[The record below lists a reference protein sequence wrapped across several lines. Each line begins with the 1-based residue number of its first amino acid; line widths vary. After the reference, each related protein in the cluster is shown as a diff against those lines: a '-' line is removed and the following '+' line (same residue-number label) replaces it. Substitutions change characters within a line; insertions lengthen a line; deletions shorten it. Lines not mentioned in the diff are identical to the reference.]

1 MIIDAR
7 MPRMELTGIKCLFH
21 VSSPTMVPG
30 SATASGGLVRVQRE
44 HGIANDRV
52 ETVEWHAGICGEA
65 FGVCSAHACDGGG
78 LHPLVTGLRLNL
90 ALSLGSQT
98 MTVTA
103 SSRLCCELRVWSCVF
118 FFFCHLF
125 LCEQLPAPVLI

>member
-7 MPRMELTGIKCLFH
+7 MPWMELTGIKSLFH

-30 SATASGGLVRVQRE
+30 SATASGGFAHVQQE
-44 HGIANDRV
+44 HDIANGRV
-52 ETVEWHAGICGEA
+52 ETVKEHAGTCGEA

-90 ALSLGSQT
+90 A
-98 MTVTA
+98 
-103 SSRLCCELRVWSCVF
+103 
-118 FFFCHLF
+118 CH
-125 LCEQLPAPVLI
+125 